1 MLRPLRAWAWI
12 LLGSCAS
19 LLAAGVAQGQTDQA
33 AGRFL
38 SVAGEVRLVDQGG
51 RSRPAERTSEMRQG
65 DRIVTGGSGL
75 AQLRMADG
83 ALLSVRPNSDVR
95 LDLFV
100 FSEQERSGSASQFA
114 ISIIQG
120 GFRTITG
127 LIASRNRA
135 GYRVSTPMAT
145 IGVRGTD
152 YEVVHLPRQVAEAR
166 PGTYNRVYDGVV
178 SLQNAAGG
186 AALLINRD
194 QTAFVAA
201 RGVAPVLVAPPGAVF
216 GRGPTPLPPGPR
228 SSEQD
233 KGGPKDAGGDV
244 ARPDG
249 APAPSRATTAA
260 PVDSGRAT
268 ITPLDSPRTL
278 TTPLDAPRT
287 LTTPLD
293 SPRTLTT
300 PLDSPRTV
308 TTPTLSTPL
317 ESPRTVTTPTLTT
330 PLESPRTVTTPTLST
345 PAGVAEDGYYT
356 DAHRAGHR
364 SADPDRSCDSDC
376 SCDPDRSYD
385 PDCSCDSDRACNPD
399 RARNPDRACD
409 SDRSY
414 DPEDNDSP
422 TKIAADEGVSLC
434 VRPFF

>member
-1 MLRPLRAWAWI
+1 MLLRPLRAWAWI
-12 LLGSCAS
+12 LVSSCAS
-19 LLAAGVAQGQTDQA
+19 LLAAGVAQGQTDPA

-38 SVAGEVRLVDQGG
+38 SVAGDVRLVGADG

-95 LDLFV
+95 LDQFI
-100 FSEQERSGSASQFA
+100 FSEQESGSAASRFA

-152 YEVVHLPRQVAEAR
+152 YEVVHLPRQIAEAR

-201 RGVAPVLVAPPGAVF
+201 RGAAPVLVAPPGAVF
-216 GRGPTPLPPGPR
+216 GRTPTPLPPGPR

-233 KGGPKDAGGDV
+233 KGGPRTSCSAGRSEQAGAATGV
-244 ARPDG
+244 AADPARLRLIRRGRPLYHAAG
-249 APAPSRATTAA
+249 CRRGPSPR
-260 PVDSGRAT
+260 
-268 ITPLDSPRTL
+268 PLDSPRTL
-278 TTPLDAPRT
+278 TTPDAHHAAGFAEDGHFADADHAAWSR
-287 LTTPLD
+287 
-293 SPRTLTT
+293 RGQ
-300 PLDSPRTV
+300 V
-308 TTPTLSTPL
+308 TTPTPARR
-317 ESPRTVTTPTLTT
+317 RTRRRLAPIQLTA
-330 PLESPRTVTTPTLST
+330 PI
-345 PAGVAEDGYYT
+345 
-356 DAHRAGHR
+356 
-364 SADPDRSCDSDC
+364 
-376 SCDPDRSYD
+376 
-385 PDCSCDSDRACNPD
+385 SDRA
-399 RARNPDRACD
+399 
-409 SDRSY
+409 
-414 DPEDNDSP
+414 
-422 TKIAADEGVSLC
+422 V
-434 VRPFF
+434 